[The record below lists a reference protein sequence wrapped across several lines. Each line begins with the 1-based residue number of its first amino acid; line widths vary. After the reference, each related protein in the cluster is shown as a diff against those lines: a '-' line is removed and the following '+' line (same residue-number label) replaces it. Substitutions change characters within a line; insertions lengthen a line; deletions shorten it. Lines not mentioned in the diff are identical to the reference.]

1 MASRTNKASAPS
13 LLQRF
18 GRNQCGTSA
27 VEFAFV
33 VPVFLALT
41 FGAIEFG
48 RVMYSKVAFEYAIM
62 QTTRYGRVAK
72 TTDTSKLKLA
82 LGSNLL
88 LLDPKQLRNISI
100 NAVVNAD
107 KTRTATLSASY
118 QIDFLLPLLETN
130 SITISRSIT
139 FLLPN

>member
-1 MASRTNKASAPS
+1 MVAPSKKARAPS
-13 LLQRF
+13 LFQCFR
-18 GRNQCGTSA
+18 RNQCGASA

-82 LGSNLL
+82 LGNNLL
-88 LLDPKQLRNISI
+88 LLDPQQLRNIAI
-100 NAVVNAD
+100 KEVVNAD